1 MATIVGDDNANLLQ
15 GGSGNDSITGLG
27 GNDELIGYG
36 GNDTLD
42 GGTGDDVLRGRDGSD
57 SLLGG
62 DGNDTLWAEGG
73 GLSDGFGDRNHLNGG
88 AGNDILYSGNG
99 RDTLV
104 GGTGDD
110 LLSNSQGTPSY
121 EFARGLELLQGGAG
135 NDTLSSLSS
144 SRMEGGIGNDLL
156 TFQGATAMGGMF
168 ELVGGPGIDTIN
180 LVGQTDVL
188 FVARVL
194 DFQAGAGGDVIDM
207 TSWKSFTGMQ
217 GTDDPFDP
225 SLGYLR
231 LVQAG
236 TGTVLQFDRD
246 GAAGSAYGWR
256 TLLRLE
262 GVNAAALTLADNFTN
277 IGNIQS
283 LAIVNG
289 TDTAPTVLAPIADQK
304 AIAGKFIDLSLPV
317 TQVFRDAD
325 PGDRM
330 VVNFTLEDGS
340 PLPDGVAFSVTQDGN
355 ALIAQLFGQIP
366 AGTPFGVLSIR
377 MTVTDT
383 AGRSASDV
391 FVIGPASSG
400 NDSLLGTAGDD
411 RYDGLAGNDTIDG
424 AGGNDSLVGNAG
436 ADSLLGNSGDDTLLG
451 GTGSD
456 RLDGGTGVDSM
467 VGGSGNDTYV
477 VDAAGD
483 VVSETGTLATEIDT
497 VLSSVSRTLGANLE
511 RLTLTGSA
519 ATNGA
524 GNALA
529 NTVTGNNAANRLSG
543 LGGND
548 TLSGGIGND
557 TLDGGSGNDV
567 LRGQDGNDQLIGGVG
582 NDTLTGSTGRD
593 LFVFTSK
600 VGTDRVTDFSA
611 VDDTLRISMAGI
623 KVGDGDLLVEG
634 GAVDATPGFAKA
646 AELVLFT
653 TNIVGSIDAAKAA
666 ATIGSAS
673 SAFAAGDTRLFVV
686 DNGTQSALYLFTAS
700 GADATVSAAELTQL
714 ALVSGTTTTLAD
726 YVFVA

>member
-1 MATIVGDDNANLLQ
+1 MATIVGDDNPNSYQ
-15 GGSGNDSITGLG
+15 GGSFEDSLSGAG
-27 GNDELIGYG
+27 GNDTLEGLG

-42 GGTGDDVLRGRDGSD
+42 GGTGNDDLWGGDGND
-57 SLLGG
+57 TILGG
-62 DGNDTLWAEGG
+62 DGNDRLIA
-73 GLSDGFGDRNHLNGG
+73 GLDVVGAANYLDGG
-88 AGNDILYSGNG
+88 AGNDELRGSAGN
-99 RDTLV
+99 DTLI
-104 GGTGDD
+104 GGSGDD
-110 LLSNSQGTPSY
+110 NITTYDGGIDLIQGGEGNDRLTASG
-121 EFARGLELLQGGAG
+121 RGTFTFQGGAG
-135 NDTLSSLSS
+135 NDTFGSIALAYASVVNMTGGTGVDTYVATYQPPNQNWSDSLI
-144 SRMEGGIGNDLL
+144 R
-156 TFQGATAMGGMF
+156 A
-168 ELVGGPGIDTIN
+168 
-180 LVGQTDVL
+180 
-188 FVARVL
+188 L
-194 DFQAGAGGDVIDM
+194 DFQAGAGGDVIDL
-207 TSWKSFTGMQ
+207 SSVRIWLSGLA

-225 SLGYLR
+225 RLGHLR
-231 LVQAG
+231 LVQQGADTALQVDADGLAG
-236 TGTVLQFDRD
+236 NTYAWKTVL
-246 GAAGSAYGWR
+246 
-256 TLLRLE
+256 LLKN
-262 GVNAAALTLADNFTN
+262 VNASALTLADNFVGTTN
-277 IGNIQS
+277 ITALTVVQ
-283 LAIVNG
+283 G
-289 TDTAPTVLAPIADQK
+289 TSSAPTLANPIADLSARAGV
-304 AIAGKFIDLSLPV
+304 AINFKVPNGTFV
-317 TQVFRDAD
+317 DAD
-325 PGDRM
+325 VGDQM
-330 VVNFTLEDGS
+330 LLSATLANGD
-340 PLPDGVAFSVTQDGN
+340 PLPSWLSFNGHTQIFTGTPPAGVALVPLSVRV
-355 ALIAQLFGQIP
+355 IATDV
-366 AGTPFGVLSIR
+366 AGHKV
-377 MTVTDT
+377 
-383 AGRSASDV
+383 SDI
-391 FVIGPASSG
+391 FVITPATANNDSLVGSSG
-400 NDSLLGTAGDD
+400 NDV
-411 RYDGLAGNDTIDG
+411 YDGLAGNDTIDG
-424 AGGNDSLVGNAG
+424 AAGNDRIVGNEG
-436 ADSLLGNSGDDTLLG
+436 NDSLLGNAGNDTLFG
-451 GTGSD
+451 STGSD

-511 RLTLTGSA
+511 RLTLTGNA

-567 LRGQDGNDQLIGGVG
+567 LRGQGGNDQLIGGVG
-582 NDTLTGSTGRD
+582 IDTLTGGTGRD

-600 VGTDRVTDFSA
+600 VGADRVTDFSA
-611 VDDTLRISMAGI
+611 VDDTFRISMAGI

-653 TNIVGSIDAAKAA
+653 TNIAGSIDAAKAA